1 MAPID
6 ALPGRKPC
14 VIPPS
19 WRPLSVQLYSP
30 WPTCLFQI
38 HGFREMFLT
47 VSLLCIALTAVGA
60 WDMIQPN
67 HSLKRNYP
75 ILANIRFFLE
85 KIRPEIRQY
94 FLESETDGTP
104 FNRAKRSVAY
114 QRAKG
119 QLDKRP
125 FGTQQDIYA
134 SNYEW
139 INHSIAPRPPE
150 GHNYRVVVGGP
161 DCKQPYSHSL
171 LNISAMSFGAL
182 SANAIRA
189 LNKGA
194 KLGGFAH
201 DTGEGGFSK
210 YHREFGGDIVWELG
224 SGYFGCRN
232 EDGSFSP
239 ERFEAA
245 ARDPQIK
252 MIEIK
257 LSQGAKPGHGGV
269 LPAPKVSREIATARG
284 VPMGVDCVSPARHP
298 AFATPVELV
307 HFIARLRELAA
318 GKPVGFKLCIGHPWE
333 FMAICKAMLETGIRA
348 DFIVIDGKEGG
359 TGASPLEFADH
370 IGTPMR
376 EGLIFAHN
384 TLTGAGL
391 RDTVRLG
398 ASGRIITGFD
408 LARVLA
414 LGADWCNI
422 ARGFMFALGC
432 VQAQTCHTDRC
443 PSGVATQNQLRQR
456 AIVVETKA
464 ERVARFHHNTLAAL
478 GELVGAAGLAHPN
491 ELRPQ
496 HILKRMSASEV
507 KSFAEVYKFLAPREL
522 IAGTHDPH
530 YAQHWAMADHR
541 HFAPK
546 PEMRTAA

>member
-1 MAPID
+1 MRYSAFVATVVGAVVFGLAAPFVPYED
-6 ALPGRKPC
+6 
-14 VIPPS
+14 
-19 WRPLSVQLYSP
+19 
-30 WPTCLFQI
+30 
-38 HGFREMFLT
+38 FRIILLIL
-47 VSLLCIALTAVGA
+47 SLLCIALTAVGA

-269 LPAPKVSREIATARG
+269 LPAPKVSREIAAARG
-284 VPMGVDCVSPARHP
+284 VPMGVDCVSPERHA

-307 HFIARLRELAA
+307 HFIARLRELAG